1 MKRILLAFLASIII
15 NSNSLAGYG
24 DGFGELNFSQK
35 TANNFVNYITG
46 NYTDIY
52 SKNRVNSNP
61 WLFLVTKDGTF
72 SKIVYCPYG
81 TSNCDN
87 PTTYQWLLR
96 CKDEAKQECFIFAEK
111 NKIVWNNKEI
121 YVKSYKREEIIETL
135 KNEKFFKETNIIKNP
150 PNNIDPKKDTSKSSD
165 DIVIKLQKLN
175 DLYKSGAINEKEFK
189 AAKSKL
195 LN

>member
-1 MKRILLAFLASIII
+1 LKKTFLTFLASIII
-15 NSNSLAGYG
+15 NSNCLAGYG

-35 TANNFVNYITG
+35 TTNRFVNYITG
-46 NYTDIY
+46 NYTDVY
-52 SKNRVNSNP
+52 SKNRVTSNP

-72 SKIVYCPYG
+72 SKIIYCHYG
-81 TSNCDN
+81 SSNCSD
-87 PTTYQWLLR
+87 PTAYQWLLK

-121 YVKSYKREEIIETL
+121 YVKSYKREEIIEAL
-135 KNEKFFKETNIIKNP
+135 KNEKFFKEANITKNP
-150 PNNIDPKKDTSKSSD
+150 PNNIDPKKETSKSSD

-189 AAKSKL
+189 TAKGKL